1 LRGTHVL
8 EASVQD
14 LQLFAGE
21 LGLLL
26 ELLQPLRAVAD
37 GGELKLILNA
47 VCKEPRG
54 REGG

>member
-1 LRGTHVL
+1 MRGTHIL
-8 EASVQD
+8 EAPVQD
-14 LQLFAGE
+14 LQFLAGE

-37 GGELKLILNA
+37 SGELKLILNA

-54 REGG
+54 REDS